1 MPFAFLQHLIAEDL
15 PDFNAFINS
24 VGYSRV
30 TCLRYL
36 RPLRDLAKQLGL
48 RIVYENIQIIG
59 DEDRV
64 RIFLTL
70 MYWSA
75 TDGVEWPF
83 VNCSRT
89 QASLF
94 ARQADS
100 EFKLEYHS
108 PVLQELLAY
117 FVAVTQSR
125 VAHHHQF
132 SELVTMIADPVAN
145 LFKKNRELTWPEQ
158 ISESQHL
165 FLVSFLLPIYYTP
178 GDPRLRVVIGRF
190 ERFSPKAFALAK
202 AIIGNLQSD
211 VLPTQTT
218 NPQYGDVILASTL
231 AVVVSVM
238 TLGFDLG
245 STIAYA
251 FKPEMSAV
259 KPDSRLQQAVTQAT
273 AKAITEADI
282 EAHGDLLLDMSTALY
297 VNLLQLRQIT
307 HPAKR
312 LKVALLLEPV
322 AVGYMDLLLFLDQQ
336 PYIEFVHDHFET
348 ADLII
353 KDSAL
358 PLVLDQQKR
367 PVIFQWDLNASGELF
382 GELFYLIRSMQRKLA
397 G

>member
-1 MPFAFLQHLIAEDL
+1 M
-15 PDFNAFINS
+15 
-24 VGYSRV
+24 
-30 TCLRYL
+30 
-36 RPLRDLAKQLGL
+36 
-48 RIVYENIQIIG
+48 
-59 DEDRV
+59 
-64 RIFLTL
+64 
-70 MYWSA
+70 
-75 TDGVEWPF
+75 
-83 VNCSRT
+83 
-89 QASLF
+89 
-94 ARQADS
+94 
-100 EFKLEYHS
+100 
-108 PVLQELLAY
+108 
-117 FVAVTQSR
+117 
-125 VAHHHQF
+125 
-132 SELVTMIADPVAN
+132 
-145 LFKKNRELTWPEQ
+145 
-158 ISESQHL
+158 
-165 FLVSFLLPIYYTP
+165 
-178 GDPRLRVVIGRF
+178 IGRF

-202 AIIGNLQSD
+202 AIIGNLQPD
-211 VLPTQTT
+211 VLPNQTT